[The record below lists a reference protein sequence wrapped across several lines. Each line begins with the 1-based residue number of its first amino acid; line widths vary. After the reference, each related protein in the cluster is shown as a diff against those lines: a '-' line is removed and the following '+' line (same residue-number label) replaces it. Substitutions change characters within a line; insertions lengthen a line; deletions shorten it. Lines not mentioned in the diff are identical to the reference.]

1 MPVKE
6 LLKILLK
13 EGNFVTGGCYKTAEI
28 FFAAATNCMPIL
40 KIWDLVIHLHI
51 NQEQKQQKGLLVT
64 CKEKSQIQSLDA
76 QPNVGDVISKTS
88 NVQFNQVA
96 EDRLLHRGVKK
107 QLIANRRRVSH
118 SLKKIEEI
126 GRYVTKNHKIA
137 RMRQKV

>member
-13 EGNFVTGGCYKTAEI
+13 EGNLVTGGCYKTAEI
-28 FFAAATNCMPIL
+28 FFAAATNCMQAMYAYFKNMGPGNSSPYKSGTKTTERIISEL
-40 KIWDLVIHLHI
+40 QGKI
-51 NQEQKQQKGLLVT
+51 T
-64 CKEKSQIQSLDA
+64 QIQSLDA

-88 NVQFNQVA
+88 TVQFNQVA

-126 GRYVTKNHKIA
+126 V
-137 RMRQKV
+137 RQICIKKS